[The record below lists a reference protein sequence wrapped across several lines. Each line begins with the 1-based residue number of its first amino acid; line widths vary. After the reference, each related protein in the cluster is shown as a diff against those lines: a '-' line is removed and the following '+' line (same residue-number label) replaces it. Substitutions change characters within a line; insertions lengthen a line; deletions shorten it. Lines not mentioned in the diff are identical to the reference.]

1 MSTVLRC
8 AVLLVLAIGVI
19 ALVTGCAAAPEANPI
34 AHHVGLPIEAAILPS
49 SICGDRCPAALSSG
63 NEKIHLGR
71 GR

>member
-1 MSTVLRC
+1 MRC

-19 ALVTGCAAAPEANPI
+19 ALVTGCAAAPDSNPI
-34 AHHVGLPIEAAILPS
+34 SHYIGLPVEAAILPS

-63 NEKIHLGR
+63 HEKSHSER